1 MFNFL
6 NCSTFFIG
14 SSRELPLYSGMA
26 DDTVSTTSESI
37 TAEPVADSLRY
48 KGYHHL
54 ESAFIVVVD
63 LELSISF
70 ILVFQKSISRLT
82 INPKSIV
89 LYDIEISRYNFTN
102 REY

>member
-1 MFNFL
+1 ML
-6 NCSTFFIG
+6 S
-14 SSRELPLYSGMA
+14 LYSGMA
-26 DDTVSTTSESI
+26 DDSLSMTSESI

-48 KGYHHL
+48 KGYHYL
-54 ESAFIVVVD
+54 GSAFVVVLD

-70 ILVFQKSISRLT
+70 ILIFQKSISRLT